1 MATQSELET
10 LLVIFRGDDKQLD
23 ATFKRVLER
32 SREVAAEIRKNIQAG
47 LGGQMVDEKQLDA
60 AFTAILDK
68 ATQAAQAIR
77 LVADAQNAQAD
88 AVKAATA
95 DLGKNVQE
103 AADAATRAAQAAADG
118 VTGVATAAT
127 AAADA
132 SQGMADATAAAADA
146 TQDMEGWADRVAKAM
161 EAMVSGSK
169 NTKAGLDE
177 LAKEIAS
184 LGDVS
189 QEAEVRQELL
199 GKVIDTLS
207 LKVKQSRNLWAGR
220 VTSDKEFTTST
231 RDLRQALL
239 NLRDAGDLTD
249 KQMKDL
255 TQSVAYAQRGLDSAA
270 GIASR
275 GGLAWTVQIALT
287 NQFGDALKGLGPAGT
302 AAAGALKFF
311 GGALGNLQAP
321 LTAAD
326 FGLDKIGRM
335 FLKLPQLIGLAT
347 SAITIGLG
355 VALYKAAVGAGETAD
370 KIDKAAQS
378 AGFTAEAFQEVA
390 FALEQSSVSM
400 DQTQKGLAAFN
411 QRLGQ
416 AAQGTTVIADAY
428 QRLGVD
434 IRDTNGIIRSSEDVF
449 QDVITRL
456 SQYASAADQAAL
468 GSQIFGKDF
477 AKLIIPALKDGAT
490 GFNELR
496 KQARDMGLILTGQT
510 VQSLVDFKTEM
521 GLVKRQVETA
531 RIEIAASFMPVLR
544 QGLVPLLQ
552 NVVVPALQN
561 VATRVGEFSQ
571 KFLDQSAAGVQFR
584 ADMIKNLEVVI
595 AIGRGVVAT
604 AAAVAGAVQSILSVT
619 ASIGGFLGGVSSA
632 GIDRETRRSL
642 EQQRDLLEE
651 RLRLGGLTV
660 EQERTF
666 QRLLDDTN
674 AQLQGMPQ
682 NWWQSGTQAGA
693 SAGANFAEGALGSFN
708 LAMDALTVDI
718 SGMLE
723 SWMTSAAASAG
734 GTTSALRG
742 LGEAAEYAGEA
753 LGDLGSMAPEGSL
766 ARLREELSDAQ
777 RAFELAVTDE
787 ARLGAIER
795 IRIKEQE
802 IATLTAM
809 MNLADPFAAA
819 RAWTARL
826 GAELEFG
833 LKTAADVFD
842 LINPRIEELRQ
853 EAATALE
860 DFGFDS
866 QQYAETVGKLRI
878 LEELLVKVQSTA
890 KELTLEPTVNF
901 TSAGNV
907 DLTGVEMI
915 ATVLE
920 APLAAVR
927 FLLHQ
932 MASDASDDFRAFRTD
947 YDDWVNNVAL
957 GANSVQSA
965 MNVQTDA
972 VNIFLDTLKAMT
984 AAGEDTQTLFNAI
997 SRNPAFS
1004 MTLMTAPGG
1013 AAAPDI
1019 GLIEAALAKQAD
1031 AWADLQSA
1039 MTEEQIVEAGRRY
1052 AAAQA
1057 EVQRLEALYKGADV
1071 APVAPEFG
1079 ESVRAQLGQDLAAAA
1094 RQAAAFGNQSEYAA
1108 ISLGLVESAIKRLL
1122 AENPA
1127 AFIDDLVAVWER
1139 WNAEMQESGE
1149 IAPDL
1154 RDVLQ
1159 QLEGAQA
1166 RLAQLTGQA
1175 PSQWDE
1181 LRTAFRNAE
1190 AAALLTREE
1199 LEKLLE
1205 TIEEL
1210 EGVESA
1216 ADAMNAL
1223 AGNIDLGSGIAEGLT
1238 KAIEG
1243 IRGGDLQ
1250 GALGGLTQL
1259 GTAIGTLI
1267 GGPAV
1272 GALVGAIGRGVQAAV
1287 GLFQTISDLFTGD
1300 SPARRKLAQSLAG
1313 TVAGAFR
1320 TGIIEGMKGGED
1332 WQANLKSGVKEAVLG
1347 AVVDAF
1353 IQAAV
1358 MQAIFQP
1365 FIDTFTKI
1373 LNKSGVDAAFDYF
1386 DSTFEGFWNGAM
1398 QVIEG
1403 FVARGSRY
1411 FEQVENQLPDPLN
1424 TGRIDLPTATVSV
1437 LAAPQWALELGTAAE
1452 RIREAGDAMLTAA
1465 ELMQATFQAG
1475 ITVNTQSTRG
1485 VDAYRGAA

>member
-10 LLVIFRGDDKQLD
+10 LFVTFKGDDKQLE
-23 ATFKRVLER
+23 ATFKKILER
-32 SREVAAEIRKNIQAG
+32 SKEVATEIRKTIQAG
-47 LGGQMVDEKQLDA
+47 LGGEMVDEKALDA
-60 AFTAILDK
+60 TFTAVISK

-77 LVADAQNAQAD
+77 AVSEAQAAHAD

-161 EAMVSGSK
+161 EAMVSGGK
-169 NTKAGLDE
+169 NTKVGLDE

-184 LGDVS
+184 LGDAS
-189 QEAEVRQELL
+189 QEAEIRQELL

-220 VTSDKEFTTST
+220 VSSDQEFTTST

-239 NLRDAGDLTD
+239 SLRDAGDLTD

-270 GIASR
+270 GVASR

-287 NQFGDALKGLGPAGT
+287 NQFGDALRGLGPAGG
-302 AAAGALKFF
+302 AAATALKFF
-311 GGALGNLQAP
+311 GGSLGSLQAP

-326 FGLDKIGRM
+326 FGLDKIAKM
-335 FLKLPQLIGLAT
+335 FIKLPQMIGLAT
-347 SAITIGLG
+347 SALTIGLG

-416 AAQGTTVIADAY
+416 AAQGTAGIADAY

-449 QDVITRL
+449 EDVITRL
-456 SQYASAADQAAL
+456 GQYASAADKAAL
-468 GSQIFGKDF
+468 GAEIFGKDF
-477 AKLIIPALKDGAT
+477 AKVIIPALKDGAQ

-521 GLVKRQVETA
+521 GLVKRQIETA
-531 RIEIAASFMPVLR
+531 RIEIVSAFLPVLR
-544 QGLVPLLQ
+544 QALVPVLQ
-552 NVVVPALQN
+552 NLVVPALQTA
-561 VATRVGEFSQ
+561 ATRVGQFTQ
-571 KFLDQSAAGVQFR
+571 KFLDQTPAGVEFR
-584 ADMIKNLEVVI
+584 AQMVKNLEPLLRFGDIVIGIGQGFASFANLVVGY
-595 AIGRGVVAT
+595 AAGIGRVLGT
-604 AAAVAGAVQSILSVT
+604 LSVQAQQFAARM
-619 ASIGGFLGGVSSA
+619 ASIGEGLAWWQQGNWLGGIEIFKRLRDTIADTFDPDELGRSFEEAAGTYLDRAFAQASA
-632 GIDRETRRSL
+632 G
-642 EQQRDLLEE
+642 QE
-651 RLRLGGLTV
+651 RLIRALSGDYSAIV
-660 EQERTF
+660 ENLSRNLAGAAEV
-666 QRLLDDTN
+666 
-674 AQLQGMPQ
+674 
-682 NWWQSGTQAGA
+682 GA
-693 SAGANFAEGALGSFN
+693 SAFNNLG
-708 LAMDALTVDI
+708 D
-718 SGMLE
+718 
-723 SWMTSAAASAG
+723 
-734 GTTSALRG
+734 
-742 LGEAAEYAGEA
+742 AAEYVAGA
-753 LGDLGSMAPEGSL
+753 LGDLSITAPEGSI
-766 ARLREELSDAQ
+766 
-777 RAFELAVTDE
+777 AFAEAAAAAAAKAFSLAVDDE
-787 ARLGAIER
+787 ARAAAKALETYWLGVAAS
-795 IRIKEQE
+795 IKAAFEKE
-802 IATLTAM
+802 
-809 MNLADPFAAA
+809 DPLAAA
-819 RAWTARL
+819 RLWTDRL
-826 GAELEFG
+826 TEEMRVGAKSAG
-833 LKTAADVFD
+833 VVFD
-842 LINPRIEELRQ
+842 LVADGVERWKREVDRLFHEVGWQDADYQDAVAKLEFLESFLQRLTSQSQNIE
-853 EAATALE
+853 
-860 DFGFDS
+860 F
-866 QQYAETVGKLRI
+866 TVDVAPAVQ
-878 LEELLVKVQSTA
+878 LV
-890 KELTLEPTVNF
+890 
-901 TSAGNV
+901 GR
-907 DLTGVEMI
+907 DLTNLTPI

-920 APLAAVR
+920 RPLANAA
-927 FLLHQ
+927 FLIHKFT
-932 MASDASDDFRAFRTD
+932 SDASDDFQAFRSD
-947 YDDWVNNVAL
+947 YSDFADNVAL
-957 GANSVQSA
+957 HSQV
-965 MNVQTDA
+965 MTDSLD
-972 VNIFLDTLKAMT
+972 ITLDTFMAMI
-984 AAGEDTQTLFNAI
+984 AAGKPLAELDAAI
-997 SRNPAFS
+997 RRSKFTS
-1004 MTLMTAPGG
+1004 MGLIMGGPGG
-1013 AAAPDI
+1013 SVPAADIVPDL
-1019 GLIEAALAKQAD
+1019 GLIQAALAKQAD

-1057 EVQRLEALYKGADV
+1057 EVQRLEALYKGADLTPPDP
-1071 APVAPEFG
+1071 ALG
-1079 ESVRAQLGQDLAAAA
+1079 ETVRAQLGQDLAAAA

-1108 ISLGLVESAIKRLL
+1108 TALGLVESAIKRLL

-1139 WNAEMQESGE
+1139 WNIEMLESGE

-1154 RDVLQ
+1154 RDVMQ
-1159 QLEGAQA
+1159 QLEAAQA
-1166 RLAQLTGQA
+1166 NLAKLTGQA

-1181 LRTAFRNAE
+1181 LRTAFNN
-1190 AAALLTREE
+1190 AAAAAILTREE

-1205 TIEEL
+1205 TIDEF
-1210 EGVESA
+1210 EGVEKA
-1216 ADAMNAL
+1216 AQAMNEL

-1238 KAIEG
+1238 KAIES
-1243 IRGGDLQ
+1243 IQAGDLQ
-1250 GALGGLTQL
+1250 GAVGGLTQL
-1259 GTAIGTLI
+1259 GTSIGTLI

-1272 GALVGAIGRGVQAAV
+1272 GALVGAIGRGVQAAI

-1300 SPARRKLAQSLAG
+1300 SPARRKLAQSLAS

-1320 TGIIEGMKGGED
+1320 TGIIEGMRGGED
-1332 WQANLKSGVKEAVLG
+1332 WQKNLKQGVQEAVLG

-1386 DSTFEGFWNGAM
+1386 DSTFEGFWNDAM
-1398 QVIEG
+1398 SVIEG

-1424 TGRIDLPTATVSV
+1424 TGRIDLPTATVGV
-1437 LAAPQWALELGTAAE
+1437 LAAPQWALELGTAAT

-1465 ELMQATFQAG
+1465 QMMQATFQGG